1 VLIVSYVAFFR
12 DRLESASVETRSQ
25 KRKLPF
31 RRKLIYATI
40 TYLIFLLI
48 LLAVEL
54 ITRATLPHV
63 SSLELFVSTP
73 QQRLQIAN
81 EKQRSIFEGDP
92 LLLWRLKPNLKNV
105 VWDFTVLS
113 TNADGVRA
121 DYPTRTKP
129 AGTFRIVC
137 LGDSVTFGY
146 RVPAVWPDRP
156 TEYDPNWMPF
166 PMLVEKE
173 LRAANPNRLI
183 EVFPLAVPGYTSQQ
197 GLAWLSRDIDE
208 LQPDMVI
215 TSFGWNDAS
224 LSDTPDREA
233 IRTDW
238 WRVTVRQLLDHS
250 QALAHATRWL
260 RTRNAPTGKSRRR
273 PQPRVSEYEYV
284 GNIRSIVQLAHQH
297 QSKVIVVG
305 APYRDSTTNPGEAAR
320 MTKYRSHLRAVM
332 EQDDVPYLEVLELTE
347 AASPANDGFFGELI
361 HPNEI
366 GHRLLASELL
376 KLMKRNRMLGDM
388 AVPEMVP

>member
-1 VLIVSYVAFFR
+1 METVSPKPE
-12 DRLESASVETRSQ
+12 LS
-25 KRKLPF
+25 F
-31 RRKLIYATI
+31 RRKLIYSTI
-40 TYLIFLLI
+40 IYLIFLFI
-48 LLAVEL
+48 LVAVEL

-63 SSLELFVSTP
+63 SSLELFISTP
-73 QQRLQIAN
+73 QQRLQVAD
-81 EKQRSIFEGDP
+81 EKQKAIFEGD
-92 LLLWRLKPNLKNV
+92 LLLIWRLKPNLKNV

-113 TNADGVRA
+113 TNAEGVRA

-146 RVPAVWPDRP
+146 RVPPVWPDRP

-166 PMLVEKE
+166 PMLLEKE
-173 LRAANPNRLI
+173 LRAANPNRAI

-197 GLAWLSRDIDE
+197 GLAWLKRDIDQ

-215 TSFGWNDAS
+215 ASFGWNDAS
-224 LSDTPDREA
+224 MSDTPDREA

-238 WRVTVRQLLDHS
+238 YPVTVRWLIDHS

-260 RTRNAPTGKSRRR
+260 RNRNAPTGKSKRR

-284 GNIRSIVQLAHQH
+284 GNIKSIVELARARQLG
-297 QSKVIVVG
+297 VIVIG
-305 APYRDSTTNPGEAAR
+305 APYRDSTTNPGEAER
-320 MTKYRSHLRAVM
+320 MTKYRSHLRSSM
-332 EQDDVPYLEVLELTE
+332 EQANVLYLEVLELTE
-347 AASPANDGFFGELI
+347 AAAPANDGFFGELI
-361 HPNEI
+361 HPNHI

-376 KLMKRNRMLGDM
+376 KLMKRNRGDIN
-388 AVPEMVP
+388 VPDMVP